1 MLRNDGLKYN
11 LSPPTLVRCVSICLE
26 KDEMLLNMQPLIMMI
41 KREWILIKCI
51 FHLDFKGVIYDT
63 KTEVI
68 IHKDNLL
75 APINC
80 NSAIPQVI
88 NLVGRIYLFIR
99 IDITFVQF
107 VIFILVPCLQG
118 NDKTI
123 MYLM

>member
-80 NSAIPQVI
+80 NSAIPRVI
-88 NLVGRIYLFIR
+88 YIWIHNFCAIGYFHISSLSSR
-99 IDITFVQF
+99 
-107 VIFILVPCLQG
+107 
-118 NDKTI
+118 K
-123 MYLM
+123 

>member
-88 NLVGRIYLFIR
+88 NLVPWFLTHYGY
-99 IDITFVQF
+99 ITFVQF

>member
-80 NSAIPQVI
+80 NSSIPQVI
-88 NLVGRIYLFIR
+88 NLVPWFLTHYHFCAICYFHISSLSSR
-99 IDITFVQF
+99 
-107 VIFILVPCLQG
+107 
-118 NDKTI
+118 K
-123 MYLM
+123 